1 MLGLPRNK
9 PGEPPAGTI
18 VLPISPLFQ
27 GTLLLTTTT
36 LPPVLDPR
44 WVEELLPEA
53 HVGLWLPTTALQTPV
68 PTQQVDPSA
77 LCINP

>member
-9 PGEPPAGTI
+9 PGETPGTT

-27 GTLLLTTTT
+27 GTLLLTPTT
-36 LPPVLDPR
+36 LPVLDPR

-53 HVGLWLPTTALQTPV
+53 QVGLWLPTTALQIPV
-68 PTQQVDPSA
+68 PTQLADPSA
-77 LCINP
+77 LCSNP

>member
-9 PGEPPAGTI
+9 PGETPGTT

-36 LPPVLDPR
+36 IPVLDHR

-53 HVGLWLPTTALQTPV
+53 QAGLWLPTTALQTPV
-68 PTQQVDPSA
+68 PTQLADPSA
-77 LCINP
+77 LCSNP